1 MVVFYNC
8 LILYDKQLKFNW
20 LNLIENFRY
29 FITIMSKIFR
39 PLVFYI
45 GLRYV
50 YGQKTD
56 GFGRFVSWLSM
67 IGIMLGSIGL
77 IVVLSV
83 MNGLEDQMQN
93 SILKFFPQAQ
103 ITTKTGRINTTV
115 IDSKQFEN
123 IPGVERITPVITSDV
138 VLQSQQSITV
148 STLMGIT
155 AEDHDPIENYVY
167 TGSIDSLQAGSYNV
181 ILGQTLANQLG
192 VLVGD
197 KIRLMVTDASQIT
210 PVGRIPSQRL
220 FTISG
225 LFSVNHDINQALI
238 YINQSDAKNLL
249 RYPANNISGWRLFL
263 THPLEIASVTD
274 RSLPDDLVF
283 TDWRAKRGE
292 LFQAI
297 KMEKNVMGLLIS
309 LIVIVAAFN
318 IITSLSLLVMEK
330 QGEVAILK
338 TQGLSRFKIMLIF
351 IIQGASS
358 GVIGTLLGSAIGLL
372 LASYLNELMSVLGLS
387 FAGIELPSLVEPSQI
402 VFIIFGLLMLS
413 LISTLYPAYRA
424 ANIQPA
430 EALRYE

>member
-1 MVVFYNC
+1 
-8 LILYDKQLKFNW
+8 
-20 LNLIENFRY
+20 
-29 FITIMSKIFR
+29 MSKIFR

-83 MNGLEDQMQN
+83 MNGLENQMQN

-103 ITTKTGRINTTV
+103 ITSTQGRIDPNLTPSTLFNS
-115 IDSKQFEN
+115 IK
-123 IPGVERITPVITSDV
+123 GVNRITPLVTGDVI
-138 VLQSQQSITV
+138 LQSEQSITV

-155 AEDHDPIENYVY
+155 AEDEDPINDYIY
-167 TGSIDSLQAGSYNV
+167 SGSIADLQAGQYNV

-192 VLVGD
+192 VTVGD

-220 FTISG
+220 FNIVG

-238 YINQSDAKNLL
+238 YINQSDARNLL
-249 RYPANNISGWRLFL
+249 RYPANMITSWRLFL
-263 THPLEIASVTD
+263 DNPLNIAAVTNTP
-274 RSLPDDLVF
+274 LPDGLIF
-283 TDWRAKRGE
+283 NDWRAKRGE

-358 GVIGTLLGSAIGLL
+358 GVMGTLLGSIIGLI
-372 LASYLNELMSVLGLS
+372 LALNLNELMQVLGLS

-402 VFIIFGLLMLS
+402 IFIIIGLLMLS
-413 LISTLYPAYRA
+413 LISTIYPAYRA

>member
-1 MVVFYNC
+1 
-8 LILYDKQLKFNW
+8 
-20 LNLIENFRY
+20 
-29 FITIMSKIFR
+29 MSKIFR

-83 MNGLEDQMQN
+83 MNGLENQMQN

-103 ITTKTGRINTTV
+103 ITSTKGRIDPNLTPSTLFNS
-115 IDSKQFEN
+115 IK
-123 IPGVERITPVITSDV
+123 GVNRITPLVTGDVI
-138 VLQSQQSITV
+138 LQSEQSITV

-155 AEDHDPIENYVY
+155 AEDEDPINDYIY
-167 TGSIDSLQAGSYNV
+167 SGSIADLQAGQYNV

-192 VLVGD
+192 VTVGD

-220 FTISG
+220 FNIVG

-238 YINQSDAKNLL
+238 YINQSDARNLL
-249 RYPANNISGWRLFL
+249 RYPANMITCWRLFL
-263 THPLEIASVTD
+263 DNPLNIAAVTNTP
-274 RSLPDDLVF
+274 LPDGLIF
-283 TDWRAKRGE
+283 NDWRAKRGE

-358 GVIGTLLGSAIGLL
+358 GVIGTLLGSIIGLM
-372 LASYLNELMSVLGLS
+372 LALNLNELMQVLGLS

-402 VFIIFGLLMLS
+402 IFIIIGLLMLS
-413 LISTLYPAYRA
+413 LISTIYPAYRA

>member
-1 MVVFYNC
+1 
-8 LILYDKQLKFNW
+8 
-20 LNLIENFRY
+20 
-29 FITIMSKIFR
+29 MSKIFR

-67 IGIMLGSIGL
+67 IGIMLGSVGL

-83 MNGLEDQMQN
+83 MNGLENQMQN

-103 ITTKTGRINTTV
+103 ITSTQGRIDPNLTPSTLFNS
-115 IDSKQFEN
+115 IKGIN
-123 IPGVERITPVITSDV
+123 RITPLVTGDVI
-138 VLQSQQSITV
+138 LQSEQSITV

-155 AEDHDPIENYVY
+155 AEDEDPINDYIY
-167 TGSIDSLQAGSYNV
+167 SGSIADLQAGQYNV

-192 VLVGD
+192 VTVGD

-220 FTISG
+220 FNIVG

-238 YINQSDAKNLL
+238 YINQSDARNLL
-249 RYPANNISGWRLFL
+249 RYPANMITSWRLFL
-263 THPLEIASVTD
+263 DNPLNIAAVTNTP
-274 RSLPDDLVF
+274 LPDGLIF
-283 TDWRAKRGE
+283 NDWRAKRGE

-358 GVIGTLLGSAIGLL
+358 GVMGTLLGSIIGLL
-372 LASYLNELMSVLGLS
+372 LALNLNELMQVLGLS

-402 VFIIFGLLMLS
+402 IFIIIGLLMLS
-413 LISTLYPAYRA
+413 LISTIYPAYRA

>member
-1 MVVFYNC
+1 M
-8 LILYDKQLKFNW
+8 
-20 LNLIENFRY
+20 
-29 FITIMSKIFR
+29 FR

-83 MNGLEDQMQN
+83 MNGLENQMQN

-103 ITTKTGRINTTV
+103 ITSTQGRIDPNLTPSTLFNS
-115 IDSKQFEN
+115 IK
-123 IPGVERITPVITSDV
+123 GVNRITPLVTGDVI
-138 VLQSQQSITV
+138 LQSEQSITV

-155 AEDHDPIENYVY
+155 AEDEDPINDYIY
-167 TGSIDSLQAGSYNV
+167 SGSIADLQAGQYNV

-192 VLVGD
+192 VTVGD

-220 FTISG
+220 FNIVG

-238 YINQSDAKNLL
+238 YINQSDARNLL
-249 RYPANNISGWRLFL
+249 RYPANMITSWRLFL
-263 THPLEIASVTD
+263 DNPLNIAAVINTP
-274 RSLPDDLVF
+274 LPDGLIF
-283 TDWRAKRGE
+283 NDWRAKRGE

-358 GVIGTLLGSAIGLL
+358 GVMGTLLGSIIGLI
-372 LASYLNELMSVLGLS
+372 LALNLNELMQVLGLS

-402 VFIIFGLLMLS
+402 IFIIIGLLMLS
-413 LISTLYPAYRA
+413 LISTIYPAYRA

>member
-1 MVVFYNC
+1 
-8 LILYDKQLKFNW
+8 
-20 LNLIENFRY
+20 
-29 FITIMSKIFR
+29 MSKIFR

-83 MNGLEDQMQN
+83 MNGLENQMQN

-103 ITTKTGRINTTV
+103 ITSTQGRIDPNLTPSTLFNS
-115 IDSKQFEN
+115 IK
-123 IPGVERITPVITSDV
+123 GVNRITPLVTGDVI
-138 VLQSQQSITV
+138 LQSEQSITV

-155 AEDHDPIENYVY
+155 AEDEDPINDYIY
-167 TGSIDSLQAGSYNV
+167 SGSIADLQAGQYNV

-192 VLVGD
+192 VTVGD

-220 FTISG
+220 FNIVG

-238 YINQSDAKNLL
+238 YINQSDARNLL
-249 RYPANNISGWRLFL
+249 RYPANMITSWRLFL
-263 THPLEIASVTD
+263 DNPLNIAAVTNTP
-274 RSLPDDLVF
+274 LPDGLIF
-283 TDWRAKRGE
+283 NDWRAKRGE

-309 LIVIVAAFN
+309 LIVLVAAFN

-358 GVIGTLLGSAIGLL
+358 GVMGTLLGSIIGLI
-372 LASYLNELMSVLGLS
+372 LALNLNELMQVLGLS

-402 VFIIFGLLMLS
+402 IFIIIGLLMLS
-413 LISTLYPAYRA
+413 LISTIYPAYRA

>member
-1 MVVFYNC
+1 M
-8 LILYDKQLKFNW
+8 
-20 LNLIENFRY
+20 
-29 FITIMSKIFR
+29 FR

-103 ITTKTGRINTTV
+103 ITSNQGRIDLNV
-115 IDSKQFEN
+115 ILSSPFEK
-123 IPGVERITPVITSDV
+123 ISGVNRITPLVTSDV
-138 VLQSQQSITV
+138 VLQSEQSITV
-148 STLMGIT
+148 STLMGIKP
-155 AEDHDPIENYVY
+155 EDEDPISDYIY
-167 TGSIDSLQAGSYNV
+167 MGSISDLQAGQYNV

-192 VLVGD
+192 VTIGD

-220 FTISG
+220 FNVVG
-225 LFSVNHDINQALI
+225 LFSVNHDINQSLI
-238 YINQSDAKNLL
+238 YVNQSDARNLL
-249 RYPANNISGWRLFL
+249 RYPANMITSWRLFL
-263 THPLEIASVTD
+263 DKPLDIASVTNTA
-274 RSLPDDLVF
+274 LPEGLVF
-283 TDWRAKRGE
+283 NDWRAKRGE

-338 TQGLSRFKIMLIF
+338 TQGLSRFKIMFIF

-358 GVIGTLLGSAIGLL
+358 GIIGTLLGSVLGLL
-372 LASYLNELMSVLGLS
+372 LAVNLNEIMQALGLS
-387 FAGIELPSLVEPSQI
+387 LAGILLPSLVEPSQI
-402 VFIIFGLLMLS
+402 ILIIIGLLMLS
-413 LISTLYPAYRA
+413 LISTIYPAYRA

>member
-1 MVVFYNC
+1 
-8 LILYDKQLKFNW
+8 
-20 LNLIENFRY
+20 
-29 FITIMSKIFR
+29 MSKIFR
-39 PLVFYI
+39 PLVFFI

-67 IGIMLGSIGL
+67 LGIMLGSIGL

-83 MNGLEDQMQN
+83 MNGLEDQMQE
-93 SILKFFPQAQ
+93 SILKFLPQAQ
-103 ITTKTGRINTTV
+103 ITTSQGRIDPNK
-115 IDSKQFEN
+115 ISRDQFKKIN
-123 IPGVERITPVITSDV
+123 GVNHVAPLVTGDV
-138 VLQSQQSITV
+138 VLQSEQGIMV
-148 STLMGIT
+148 STLMGINP
-155 AEDHDPIENYVY
+155 DDGDPINDYVY
-167 TGSIDSLQAGSYNV
+167 SGSVSDLVPGQYNV
-181 ILGQTLANQLG
+181 IIGLTLANQLG
-192 VLVGD
+192 VTVGD

-220 FTISG
+220 FNIVG
-225 LFSVNHDINQALI
+225 LFSINHDINQALI
-238 YINQSDAKNLL
+238 YVNQTDARHLL
-249 RYPANNISGWRLFL
+249 RYQEGIITSWRLFL
-263 THPLEIASVTD
+263 DKPLEITSVTNTP
-274 RSLPDDLVF
+274 LPEGLVF
-283 TDWRAKRGE
+283 NDWRTKRGE

-358 GVIGTLLGSAIGLL
+358 GIIGTLLGSAIGLL
-372 LASYLNELMSVLGLS
+372 LACYLNEIMQLFGLS
-387 FAGIELPSLVEPSQI
+387 FAGIQLPSLVEPTQI
-402 VFIIFGLLMLS
+402 IVIVIGLLMLS
-413 LISTLYPAYRA
+413 LISTIYPAYRA

>member
-1 MVVFYNC
+1 
-8 LILYDKQLKFNW
+8 
-20 LNLIENFRY
+20 
-29 FITIMSKIFR
+29 MSKIFR
-39 PLVFYI
+39 PLVFFI

-67 IGIMLGSIGL
+67 LGIMLGSIGL

-83 MNGLEDQMQN
+83 MNGLEDQMQE
-93 SILKFFPQAQ
+93 SILKFLPQAQ
-103 ITTKTGRINTTV
+103 ITTSQGRIDPNK
-115 IDSKQFEN
+115 ISREQFKKIN
-123 IPGVERITPVITSDV
+123 GVNHVAPLVTGDV
-138 VLQSQQSITV
+138 VLQSEQGIMV
-148 STLMGIT
+148 STLMGINP
-155 AEDHDPIENYVY
+155 DDGDPINDYVY
-167 TGSIDSLQAGSYNV
+167 SGSVSDLVPGQYNV
-181 ILGQTLANQLG
+181 IIGLTLANQLG
-192 VLVGD
+192 VTVGD

-220 FTISG
+220 FNIVG
-225 LFSVNHDINQALI
+225 MFSINHDINQALI
-238 YINQSDAKNLL
+238 YVNQTDARHLL
-249 RYPANNISGWRLFL
+249 RYQEGIITSWRLFL
-263 THPLEIASVTD
+263 DKPLEITSVTNTP
-274 RSLPDDLVF
+274 LPEGLVF
-283 TDWRAKRGE
+283 NDWRTKRGE

-358 GVIGTLLGSAIGLL
+358 GIIGTLLGSAIGLL
-372 LASYLNELMSVLGLS
+372 LACYLNEIMQLFGFS
-387 FAGIELPSLVEPSQI
+387 FAGIQLPSLVEPTQI
-402 VFIIFGLLMLS
+402 IVIVIGLLMLS
-413 LISTLYPAYRA
+413 LISTIYPAYRA

>member
-1 MVVFYNC
+1 M
-8 LILYDKQLKFNW
+8 
-20 LNLIENFRY
+20 
-29 FITIMSKIFR
+29 FR

-83 MNGLEDQMQN
+83 MNGLENQMQN

-103 ITTKTGRINTTV
+103 ITSTQGRIDPNLTPSTLFNS
-115 IDSKQFEN
+115 IK
-123 IPGVERITPVITSDV
+123 GVNRITPLVTGDVI
-138 VLQSQQSITV
+138 LQSEQSITV

-155 AEDHDPIENYVY
+155 AEDEDPINDYIY
-167 TGSIDSLQAGSYNV
+167 SGSITDLQAGQYNV

-192 VLVGD
+192 VTVGD

-220 FTISG
+220 FNIVG

-238 YINQSDAKNLL
+238 YINQSDARNLL
-249 RYPANNISGWRLFL
+249 RYPANMITSWRLFL
-263 THPLEIASVTD
+263 ENPLNIAAVTNTP
-274 RSLPDDLVF
+274 LPDGLIF
-283 TDWRAKRGE
+283 NDWRAKRGE

-358 GVIGTLLGSAIGLL
+358 GVMGTLLGSIIGLL
-372 LASYLNELMSVLGLS
+372 LALNLNELMQVLGLS

-402 VFIIFGLLMLS
+402 IFIIIGLLMLS
-413 LISTLYPAYRA
+413 LISTIYPAYRA

>member
-1 MVVFYNC
+1 
-8 LILYDKQLKFNW
+8 
-20 LNLIENFRY
+20 
-29 FITIMSKIFR
+29 MSKIFR

-45 GLRYV
+45 GFRYV

-103 ITTKTGRINTTV
+103 VTSKTGK
-115 IDSKQFEN
+115 IDSTLINSSQFKN
-123 IPGVERITPVITSDV
+123 LPGVERITPIITSDV

-155 AEDHDPIENYVY
+155 AADHDPIEDFVY
-167 TGSIDSLQAGSYNV
+167 TGSLNTLQAGSYNV
-181 ILGQTLANQLG
+181 ILGHTLADQLG
-192 VLVGD
+192 VIVGD

-210 PVGRIPSQRL
+210 PVGHIPSQRL
-220 FTISG
+220 FTVSG

-238 YINQSDAKNLL
+238 YVNQTDAKNLL
-249 RYPANNISGWRLFL
+249 RYPTNNISGWRLFL
-263 THPLEIASVTD
+263 THPLEISSVTKTP
-274 RSLPDDLVF
+274 LPEGLLF

-372 LASYLNELMSVLGLS
+372 IASYLNELMSVLGLS
-387 FAGIELPSLVEPSQI
+387 FAGIELPSLVNPSQI

-413 LISTLYPAYRA
+413 LISTIYPAYRA

>member
-1 MVVFYNC
+1 
-8 LILYDKQLKFNW
+8 
-20 LNLIENFRY
+20 
-29 FITIMSKIFR
+29 MSKIFR

-83 MNGLEDQMQN
+83 MNGLENQMQN

-103 ITTKTGRINTTV
+103 ITSMQGRIDPNLTPSTLFNS
-115 IDSKQFEN
+115 IK
-123 IPGVERITPVITSDV
+123 GVNRITPLVTGDVI
-138 VLQSQQSITV
+138 LQSEQSITV

-155 AEDHDPIENYVY
+155 AEDEDPINDYIY
-167 TGSIDSLQAGSYNV
+167 SGSIADLQAGQYNV

-192 VLVGD
+192 VTVGD

-220 FTISG
+220 FNIVG

-238 YINQSDAKNLL
+238 YINQSDARNLL
-249 RYPANNISGWRLFL
+249 RYPANMITSWRLFL
-263 THPLEIASVTD
+263 DNPLNIAAVTNTP
-274 RSLPDDLVF
+274 LPDGLIF
-283 TDWRAKRGE
+283 NDWRAKRGE

-358 GVIGTLLGSAIGLL
+358 GVMGTLLGSIIGLL
-372 LASYLNELMSVLGLS
+372 LALNLNELMQVLGLS

-402 VFIIFGLLMLS
+402 IFIIIGLLMLS
-413 LISTLYPAYRA
+413 LISTIYPAYRA

>member
-1 MVVFYNC
+1 
-8 LILYDKQLKFNW
+8 
-20 LNLIENFRY
+20 
-29 FITIMSKIFR
+29 MSKIFR

-50 YGQKTD
+50 YGQKSD

-67 IGIMLGSIGL
+67 IGIMLGSLGL

-83 MNGLEDQMQN
+83 MNGLEDQMQGN
-93 SILKFFPQAQ
+93 ILKFLPQAQ
-103 ITTKTGRINTTV
+103 ITTPQGK
-115 IDSKQFEN
+115 IDFNAIPADRFVN
-123 IPGVERITPVITSDV
+123 IKGVNRVAPLVTSDV
-138 VLQSQQSITV
+138 VLQSEQSITV
-148 STLMGIT
+148 STLMGINP
-155 AEDHDPIENYVY
+155 EDQDPITDYIYSGEI
-167 TGSIDSLQAGSYNV
+167 SDLQAGQYN
-181 ILGQTLANQLG
+181 IIIGQSLAEQLG
-192 VLVGD
+192 VTIGD
-197 KIRLMVTDASQIT
+197 QIRLMVTDASQIT

-220 FTISG
+220 FKISG
-225 LFSVNHDINQALI
+225 IFAVNHDINQALV
-238 YINQSDAKNLL
+238 YVNQSDARNLL
-249 RYPANNISGWRLFL
+249 RYPSNTITSWRLFL
-263 THPLEIASVTD
+263 DQPLDIGTVTATP
-274 RSLPDDLVF
+274 LPDGLIYK
-283 TDWRAKRGE
+283 DWREKRGE

-358 GVIGTLLGSAIGLL
+358 GIIGTILGSILGLL
-372 LASYLNELMSVLGLS
+372 LAFNLNAIMQVLGLS
-387 FAGIELPSLVEPSQI
+387 LAGIRLPTLVDPSQI
-402 VFIIFGLLMLS
+402 VFIIIGLLMLS
-413 LISTLYPAYRA
+413 LISTIYPAYRA

>member
-1 MVVFYNC
+1 
-8 LILYDKQLKFNW
+8 
-20 LNLIENFRY
+20 
-29 FITIMSKIFR
+29 MSKIFR

-83 MNGLEDQMQN
+83 MNGLENQMQN

-103 ITTKTGRINTTV
+103 ITSTQGRIDPNLTPSTLFNS
-115 IDSKQFEN
+115 IKGIN
-123 IPGVERITPVITSDV
+123 RITPLVTGDVI
-138 VLQSQQSITV
+138 LQSEQSITV

-155 AEDHDPIENYVY
+155 AEDEDPINDYIY
-167 TGSIDSLQAGSYNV
+167 SGSIADLQAGQYNV

-192 VLVGD
+192 VTVGD

-220 FTISG
+220 FNIVG

-238 YINQSDAKNLL
+238 YINQSDARNLL
-249 RYPANNISGWRLFL
+249 RYPANMITSWRLFL
-263 THPLEIASVTD
+263 DNPLNIAAVTNTP
-274 RSLPDDLVF
+274 LPDGLIF
-283 TDWRAKRGE
+283 NDWRAKRGE

-309 LIVIVAAFN
+309 LIVLVAAFN

-358 GVIGTLLGSAIGLL
+358 GVMGTLLGSIIGLI
-372 LASYLNELMSVLGLS
+372 LALDLNELMQVLGLS

-402 VFIIFGLLMLS
+402 IFIIIGLLMLS
-413 LISTLYPAYRA
+413 LISTIYPAYRA

>member
-1 MVVFYNC
+1 
-8 LILYDKQLKFNW
+8 
-20 LNLIENFRY
+20 
-29 FITIMSKIFR
+29 MSKIFR

-83 MNGLEDQMQN
+83 MNGLENQMQN

-103 ITTKTGRINTTV
+103 ITSTQGRIDPNLTQSTLFNS
-115 IDSKQFEN
+115 IK
-123 IPGVERITPVITSDV
+123 GVNRITPLVTGDVI
-138 VLQSQQSITV
+138 LQSEQSITV

-155 AEDHDPIENYVY
+155 AEDEDPINDYIY
-167 TGSIDSLQAGSYNV
+167 SGSIADLQAGQYNV

-192 VLVGD
+192 VTVGD

-220 FTISG
+220 FNIVG

-238 YINQSDAKNLL
+238 YINQSDARNLL
-249 RYPANNISGWRLFL
+249 RYPANMITSWRLFL
-263 THPLEIASVTD
+263 DNPLNIAAVTNTP
-274 RSLPDDLVF
+274 LPDGLIF
-283 TDWRAKRGE
+283 NDWRAKRGE

-358 GVIGTLLGSAIGLL
+358 GVMGTLLGSIIGLI
-372 LASYLNELMSVLGLS
+372 LALNLNELMQVLGLS

-402 VFIIFGLLMLS
+402 IFIIIGLLMLS
-413 LISTLYPAYRA
+413 LISTIYPAYRA

>member
-1 MVVFYNC
+1 
-8 LILYDKQLKFNW
+8 
-20 LNLIENFRY
+20 
-29 FITIMSKIFR
+29 MSKIFR
-39 PLVFYI
+39 PLVFFI

-67 IGIMLGSIGL
+67 LGIMLGSIGL

-83 MNGLEDQMQN
+83 MNGLEDQMQE
-93 SILKFFPQAQ
+93 SILKFLPQAQ
-103 ITTKTGRINTTV
+103 ITTSQGRIDPNK
-115 IDSKQFEN
+115 ISREQFKKIN
-123 IPGVERITPVITSDV
+123 GVNHVAPLVTGDV
-138 VLQSQQSITV
+138 VLQSEQGIMV
-148 STLMGIT
+148 STLMGINP
-155 AEDHDPIENYVY
+155 DDGDPINDYVY
-167 TGSIDSLQAGSYNV
+167 SGSVSDLVPGQYNV
-181 ILGQTLANQLG
+181 IIGLTLANQLG
-192 VLVGD
+192 VTVGD

-220 FTISG
+220 FNIVG
-225 LFSVNHDINQALI
+225 LFSINHDINQALI
-238 YINQSDAKNLL
+238 YVNQTDARHLL
-249 RYPANNISGWRLFL
+249 RYQEGIITSWRLFL
-263 THPLEIASVTD
+263 DKPLEITSVTNTP
-274 RSLPDDLVF
+274 LPEGLVF
-283 TDWRAKRGE
+283 NDWRTKRGE

-358 GVIGTLLGSAIGLL
+358 GIIGTLLGSAIGLL
-372 LASYLNELMSVLGLS
+372 LACYLNEIMQLFGFS
-387 FAGIELPSLVEPSQI
+387 FAGIQLPSLVEPTQI
-402 VFIIFGLLMLS
+402 IVIVIGLLMLS
-413 LISTLYPAYRA
+413 LISTIYPAYRA

>member
-1 MVVFYNC
+1 M
-8 LILYDKQLKFNW
+8 
-20 LNLIENFRY
+20 
-29 FITIMSKIFR
+29 FR

-103 ITTKTGRINTTV
+103 ITSNQGRIDPNV
-115 IDSKQFEN
+115 ILSSPFEK
-123 IPGVERITPVITSDV
+123 ITGVNRITPLVTSDV
-138 VLQSQQSITV
+138 VLQSEQSITV
-148 STLMGIT
+148 STLMGVKP
-155 AEDHDPIENYVY
+155 EDEDPISDYIY
-167 TGSIDSLQAGSYNV
+167 MGSISDLQAGQYNV

-192 VLVGD
+192 VTIGD

-220 FTISG
+220 FNVVG
-225 LFSVNHDINQALI
+225 LFSVNHDINQSLI
-238 YINQSDAKNLL
+238 YVNQSDARNLL
-249 RYPANNISGWRLFL
+249 RYPANMITSWRLFL
-263 THPLEIASVTD
+263 DKPLDIASFTNTA
-274 RSLPDDLVF
+274 LPEGLVF
-283 TDWRAKRGE
+283 NDWRAKRGE

-338 TQGLSRFKIMLIF
+338 TQGLSRFKIMFIF

-358 GVIGTLLGSAIGLL
+358 GIIGTLLGSVLGLL
-372 LASYLNELMSVLGLS
+372 LAVNLNEIMQALGLS
-387 FAGIELPSLVEPSQI
+387 LAGILLPSLVEPSQI
-402 VFIIFGLLMLS
+402 ILIIIGLLMLS
-413 LISTLYPAYRA
+413 LISTIYPAYRA